1 MDNNNHLTEKRTFP
15 FGGILLVLAGLF
27 LMLQQFVD
35 FELSG
40 GVFFGALALFF
51 ILWGATT
58 RNIGLLIPGGILAGM
73 SLGVFLIEDN
83 TGLIPEHFEGT
94 TFLLSLAL
102 GFVLITILG
111 MIFTNAKA
119 WWALIVAGVMSL
131 VAVGVGIVEAPG
143 SSAIK
148 PIAEALF
155 RSLNYLWPVA
165 LVALGLWIILKK
177 NAE

>member
-1 MDNNNHLTEKRTFP
+1 MENNNHITQKKAFP

-27 LMLQQFVD
+27 TLLQQFVD
-35 FELSG
+35 FDLSG
-40 GVFFGALALFF
+40 GLFFGALALFF

-58 RNIGLLIPGGILAGM
+58 HNSGLLIPGGILAGM
-73 SLGVFLIEDN
+73 SLGVFLVEDN

-102 GFVLITILG
+102 GFALITVLG

-119 WWALIVAGVMSL
+119 WWALIVAGALSL
-131 VAVGVGIVEAPG
+131 VSVGVAIVESPE

-148 PIAEALF
+148 PIAEEIF

-165 LVALGLWIILKK
+165 LVALGLWIIFKK
-177 NAE
+177 NEE